1 LVDADKGIR
10 DGDVA
15 STAVAEGIRDEDV
28 AFTADEAALVDAAST
43 PHGVLRM
50 GIRDEDVASTD
61 EAVGMGIRD
70 GDVASTDEAVGM
82 RGCDEDVAST
92 SADKGGRDEDVA
104 ATSADKGGRDED
116 VAFTADAVALVAA
129 ASPPQIVAWITFVR
143 SAIIPAS
150 SSCATSYPPWQGK
163 IHLVVRGVWP

>member
-70 GDVASTDEAVGM
+70 EDVASTDEAVGM
-82 RGCDEDVAST
+82 RGC
-92 SADKGGRDEDVA
+92 
-104 ATSADKGGRDED
+104 DED